1 MGVLTALGRGVRAL
15 GRGLS
20 ELVRALGRLLL
31 SVASLRHA
39 RTWKALL
46 WRLAA
51 LTLVLALGYV
61 LVTFGQVWWA
71 SQRDG
76 ARLADA
82 VVVLGAA
89 QYDGTPSPALEG
101 RLGHAYELYEQGLV
115 GTVVVTGGKQEGD
128 QFTEAQ
134 AGFAYM
140 REHGVPEDDLL
151 MEVQGTNT
159 WESLAASAQILQDR
173 DLSRAIVVTDGYH
186 SLRVGAIADE
196 LGLDASVSPSQQGGS
211 LGDLVQETGAVAVG
225 RLVGFRRLV
234 NIDDRVNESGVLGRV
249 MFMVDP

>member
-1 MGVLTALGRGVRAL
+1 MLRALGRGVRAI

-20 ELVRALGRLLL
+20 GFVRGLWRLLS
-31 SVASLRHA
+31 SVVSLRHA
-39 RTWKALL
+39 STWKALL
-46 WRLAA
+46 GRLAA
-51 LTLVLALGYV
+51 LMLVLAVGYG

-71 SQRDG
+71 SQRDEV
-76 ARLADA
+76 RHADA

-101 RLGHAYELYEQGLV
+101 RLEHAHELYEQGLV
-115 GTVVVTGGKQEGD
+115 STVVVTGGKQEGD
-128 QFTEAQ
+128 QFTEAH
-134 AGFAYM
+134 AGYAYM

-159 WESLAASAQILQDR
+159 WESLAASARILRDR
-173 DLSRAIVVTDGYH
+173 NLNRAIVVTDGYH

-211 LGDLVQETGAVAVG
+211 FGDIVQETGAVAVG

-234 NIDDRVNESGVLGRV
+234 NIDDRVDGSGVLGLV
-249 MFMVDP
+249 TFMVAP